1 MVKSDLNISL
11 LQTDI
16 VWENPKEN
24 RRLLEAKINAL
35 QVKQHIIVLPEM
47 FSTGF
52 SMAPQKLA
60 EPMNGE
66 TVNWM
71 IEQSAKNRS
80 VIAGSLIIEEEGHY
94 YNRLIWVLP
103 NGELAF
109 YNKRHLFSYAGENEH
124 YTPGDK
130 RMIAQVNGWK
140 ICLQVCYDLR
150 FPVWA
155 RNTDDYDILLYV
167 ANWPVQRNDIW
178 ETLLKA
184 RAIENMSFVV
194 GVNRIGTDGNGHQ
207 YIGNS
212 SIYSPVGE
220 LLLKETNNETTLSYS
235 FKYSILQEYRNKFP
249 FLNDRDDFLLR

>member
-24 RRLLEAKINAL
+24 MRLLKAKIDAL
-35 QVKQHIIVLPEM
+35 KGKQHIIVLPEM

-52 SMAPQKLA
+52 SMAPQQLA
-60 EPMNGE
+60 EPMKGE

-71 IEQSAKNRS
+71 KEIASQNRC
-80 VIAGSLIIEEEGHY
+80 VLTGSLIIEEDGHY
-94 YNRLIWVLP
+94 YNRMIWALP
-103 NGELAF
+103 NGDVAF
-109 YNKRHLFSYAGENEH
+109 YNKRHLFSYAGEDKY

-167 ANWPVQRNDIW
+167 ANWPVQRNDVW

-184 RAIENMSFVV
+184 RAIENMSFVI
-194 GVNRIGTDGNGHQ
+194 GVNRVGTDGNGHQ

-212 SIYSPVGE
+212 SIYSPIGE
-220 LLLKETNNETTLSYS
+220 LIHKETEKESIITHS
-235 FKYSILQEYRNKFP
+235 FQHSVLQEYRNKFA

>member
-16 VWENPKEN
+16 IWENPKEN
-24 RRLLEAKINAL
+24 MRLLEAKISAL
-35 QVKQHIIVLPEM
+35 QGKQHIIVLPEM

-52 SMAPQKLA
+52 SMTPQKLA
-60 EPMNGE
+60 EPMDGD

-71 IEQSAKNRS
+71 KEQSAKNRS

-124 YTPGDK
+124 YTPGNK
-130 RMIAQVNGWK
+130 RMIASVNGWK

-167 ANWPVQRNDIW
+167 ANWPVQRNEIW

-212 SIYSPVGE
+212 SIYSPIGE
-220 LLLKETNNETTLSYS
+220 LLLKETSIESTLSYS
-235 FKYSILQEYRNKFP
+235 FQHAILQEYRNKFP

>member
-16 VWENPKEN
+16 VWENPQEN

-35 QVKQHIIVLPEM
+35 QGKQHIIVLPEM

-60 EPMNGE
+60 EPMDGD

-71 IEQSAKNRS
+71 KEQSTKNRC
-80 VIAGSLIIEEEGHY
+80 VIAGSLIIEEDGNY

-167 ANWPVQRNDIW
+167 ANWPIQRNDIW

-194 GVNRIGTDGNGHQ
+194 GVNRVGADGNGHQ

-220 LLLKETNNETTLSYS
+220 LLLKETHLETVLSYS
-235 FKYSILQEYRNKFP
+235 FKHSMLEEYRNKFP
-249 FLNDRDDFLLR
+249 FLNDRDDFILR